1 MSTPRN
7 WIGVLFAVA
16 LTIAGPALAR
26 TPMTVREFNQIA
38 GSTPRN
44 PLSMMRPSVR
54 RAWSSMESSIGA
66 ARVEEAGAR
75 SAGTR
80 PPFCI
85 PGRTD
90 ISPNDFMLRMRAVP
104 TSRQDQTVDQAVRT
118 WMIERF
124 PCR

>member
-1 MSTPRN
+1 MSSPRN
-7 WIGVLFAVA
+7 WIGVLIAVA
-16 LTIAGPALAR
+16 LTLAGPALAQ
-26 TPMTVREFNQIA
+26 TPLTVREFNQIA

-54 RAWSSMESSIGA
+54 RAWTSMEGSIGA
-66 ARVEEAGAR
+66 ARVEEAAAR
-75 SAGTR
+75 TAGTR

-104 TSRQDQTVDQAVRT
+104 VSRQDQTVNQAVRT